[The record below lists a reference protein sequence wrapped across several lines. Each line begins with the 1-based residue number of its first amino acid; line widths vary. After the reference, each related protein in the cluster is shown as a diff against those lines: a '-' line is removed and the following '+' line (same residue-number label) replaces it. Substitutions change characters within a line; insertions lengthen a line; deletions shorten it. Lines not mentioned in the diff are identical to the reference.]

1 MHRVSFKTI
10 IVSSI
15 VVCLTLTVWPL
26 TTHTSPQKLLQPNF
40 SDKLIVD
47 VPVDSL
53 VAKADTDTRIELVQI
68 PKYARQLDGQR
79 VRMHG
84 MMYPPFKEKGLK
96 HFLFIP
102 ETKQRPTAH
111 WGSDKIPLH
120 ALIAVTTAKGHSE
133 DDSQRPFIIEGIFK
147 VEIRSDKDK
156 VQFVYHIHNAKI
168 VEKNVRL
175 RFRPAVG
182 MFGC

>member
-1 MHRVSFKTI
+1 MHRLSFKTI
-10 IVSSI
+10 VVSSI

-26 TTHTSPQKLLQPNF
+26 TTHTSPQKPPQPYF
-40 SDKLIVD
+40 SDKLTVD

-53 VAKADTDTRIELVQI
+53 VVKADTDTRVELVQI

-79 VRMHG
+79 VRMYG
-84 MMYPPFKEKGLK
+84 MMFPPFKEKGLTQ
-96 HFLFIP
+96 FLFVP
-102 ETKQRPTAH
+102 ETKRRANNWMYH
-111 WGSDKIPLH
+111 KHPLH
-120 ALIAVTTAKGHSE
+120 ALIPVSTQKGHSE
-133 DDSQRPFIIEGIFK
+133 DYSQRPFIIEGIFK

-156 VQFVYHIHNAKI
+156 VHFVYHIHNAKI